1 MWTRYSDDQRAAA
14 MAAYKANGNNLRKTA
29 RETGIPKGTLEY
41 WARGDDANP
50 VSDELQTNKNTEL
63 VDDLFLLAQALV
75 KSALVKAEA
84 EDGNVQQVTTSLGIV
99 IDKINILMGEAT
111 SRVDL
116 NVRNLPDLP
125 ATTISD
131 ILTD

>member
-75 KSALVKAEA
+75 KAFRP
-84 EDGNVQQVTTSLGIV
+84 LGILTFQNNGV
-99 IDKINILMGEAT
+99 FSGQETPHFHLHVVPRQEG
-111 SRVDL
+111 
-116 NVRNLPDLP
+116 
-125 ATTISD
+125 SD
-131 ILTD
+131 WGRRGNMRASLDA